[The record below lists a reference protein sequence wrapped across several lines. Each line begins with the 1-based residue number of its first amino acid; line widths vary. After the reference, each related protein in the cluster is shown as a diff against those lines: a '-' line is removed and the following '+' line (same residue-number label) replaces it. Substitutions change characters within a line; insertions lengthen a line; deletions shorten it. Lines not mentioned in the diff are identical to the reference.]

1 MVAELSK
8 RLTQIDN
15 HLVKNDANYYR
26 LHVKERVKSARK
38 QRPVEERIIVGGN
51 VTLNEAL

>member
-1 MVAELSK
+1 MVAELGK